1 MTWMVFLRVK
11 VPKDTSFGRLRQIGG
26 RDIESSEGEKV
37 VMKEGRKER
46 RAKRAK
52 SHGAKRK
59 RASLCEQNRN

>member
-11 VPKDTSFGRLRQIGG
+11 VPKDTSLGRLRQIGG
-26 RDIESSEGEKV
+26 RDTKSSEGEKSGN
-37 VMKEGRKER
+37 EGR

-59 RASLCEQNRN
+59 SEQM